1 MIMLQVGIKGQQS
14 VTVDNAITA
23 RVMGSGSLDVYAT
36 PAMIAL
42 IEKAAMLSVA
52 PELEP
57 GQGTVGTDLKVQH
70 LASTPV
76 GMTVTA
82 KTELVEI
89 DRRRLVFTA
98 EVYDEVG
105 LVGKGTHERFI
116 IDEAK
121 FQAKT
126 DGKKKANA

>member
-1 MIMLQVGIKGQQS
+1 MLQPGIKGQQS
-14 VTVDNAITA
+14 VVVTQELTA
-23 RVMGSGSLDVYAT
+23 KVMGSGSLDVYAT

-42 IEKAAMLSVA
+42 IEKAAMLSIA
-52 PELEP
+52 AEQEP
-57 GQGTVGTDLKVQH
+57 GWGSVGTALNVQH

-82 KTELVEI
+82 KTELVEV
-89 DRRRLVFTA
+89 DRRRLVFQA

-105 LVGKGTHERFI
+105 LVGKGTHERFLVE
-116 IDEAK
+116 EAK

-126 DGKKKANA
+126 DAKKQ

>member
-1 MIMLQVGIKGQQS
+1 MLETGIKGEQS
-14 VTVDNAITA
+14 VVVDNTITA

-52 PELEP
+52 PELEA
-57 GQGTVGTDLKVQH
+57 GQGTVGMDLKVQH

-76 GMTVTA
+76 GMKVTA
-82 KTELVEI
+82 RTELIEV
-89 DRRRLVFTA
+89 DRRRLVFSA
-98 EVYDEVG
+98 EVYDEAG

-116 IDEAK
+116 VDEAK

-126 DGKKKANA
+126 DAKKK

>member
-1 MIMLQVGIKGQQS
+1 MLQVGIKGQQS

>member
-1 MIMLQVGIKGQQS
+1 MLEVGIQGQQ
-14 VTVDNAITA
+14 NAVVNEATTA

-52 PELEP
+52 PELEA

-70 LASTPV
+70 LASTPL

-82 KTELVEI
+82 KTELVEV
-89 DRRRLVFTA
+89 DRRRLVFSA
-98 EVYDEVG
+98 EVYDEAG
-105 LVGKGTHERFI
+105 LIGKGTHERFV

-126 DGKKKANA
+126 DAKKLS

>member
-1 MIMLQVGIKGQQS
+1 MLEVGIQGQQS
-14 VTVDNAITA
+14 AVVNESTTA

-42 IEKAAMLSVA
+42 IEKTAMLSVA
-52 PELEP
+52 PELEV

-82 KTELVEI
+82 KTELIEV
-89 DRRRLVFTA
+89 DRRRLVFSA

-105 LVGKGTHERFI
+105 LVGKGTHERFV

-126 DGKKKANA
+126 DAKKLS

>member
-1 MIMLQVGIKGQQS
+1 MLQTGILGEQTI
-14 VTVDNAITA
+14 VVDDTLTA
-23 RVMGSGSLDVYAT
+23 KVFGSGTLEVYGT

-42 IEKAAMLSVA
+42 IENTALKSIV
-52 PELEP
+52 PELEE
-57 GQGTVGTDLKVQH
+57 GWGSVGTSLNVQH

-82 KTELVEI
+82 KTELIEV
-89 DRRRLVFTA
+89 DRRRLVFSA

-105 LVGKGTHERFI
+105 LIGKGTHERFLVE
-116 IDEAK
+116 EAK

-126 DGKKKANA
+126 DAKKTK

>member
-1 MIMLQVGIKGQQS
+1 MLKIGIHGQSCS
-14 VTVDNAITA
+14 VVDESVTA

-42 IEKAAMLSVA
+42 IEKTAMLSVA

-57 GQGTVGTDLKVQH
+57 WQGTVGTDLKVQH

-76 GMTVTA
+76 GMKVTA
-82 KTELVEI
+82 KTELVEV
-89 DRRRLVFTA
+89 DRRRLVFSA

-105 LVGKGTHERFI
+105 LVGKGTHERFV

-126 DGKKKANA
+126 DAKNRPES

>member
-126 DGKKKANA
+126 DGKKK

>member
-1 MIMLQVGIKGQQS
+1 MLQVGIKGQQS
-14 VTVDNAITA
+14 VTVDNPITA

-126 DGKKKANA
+126 DGKKK

>member
-1 MIMLQVGIKGQQS
+1 MLQVGIKGQQS
-14 VTVDNAITA
+14 VTVDNTITA

-116 IDEAK
+116 IDEVK

-126 DGKKKANA
+126 DGKKK

>member
-1 MIMLQVGIKGQQS
+1 MLEIGIRGQSCAVVDES
-14 VTVDNAITA
+14 VTA

-42 IEKAAMLSVA
+42 IEETAMLSVA

-82 KTELVEI
+82 KTELIEV
-89 DRRRLVFTA
+89 DRRRLVFSA

-105 LVGKGTHERFI
+105 LVGKGTHERFV

-126 DGKKKANA
+126 DAKNRPES

>member
-1 MIMLQVGIKGQQS
+1 MLQVGIKGQQS

-126 DGKKKANA
+126 DGKKK

>member
-1 MIMLQVGIKGQQS
+1 MLQIGIKGQQS
-14 VTVDNAITA
+14 VTVDNSITA

-42 IEKAAMLSVA
+42 IEKAAMCSVA

-98 EVYDEVG
+98 EVYDEAG

-126 DGKKKANA
+126 DGKKK

>member
-1 MIMLQVGIKGQQS
+1 MLQVGIKGQQS
-14 VTVDNAITA
+14 VTVDNTITA

-126 DGKKKANA
+126 DGKKK